1 MNTAEPS
8 TPGLGGELP
17 PYAVGLGIEV
27 DHIEQGMPVLGVD
40 FSDRIQ
46 GRPGF
51 LHGGALGGLM
61 EMAAIAALQA
71 ELARRGDSV
80 RLKPINVAVEFM
92 RGGTAQRTFAV
103 GRVTRAGRR
112 LACVSAEAWQDS
124 RDKPI
129 ATALMNI
136 LLSPVSDPA
145 E

>member
-1 MNTAEPS
+1 MTGKTGA
-8 TPGLGGELP
+8 LP
-17 PYAVGLGIEV
+17 PYAQGLGIEI
-27 DHIEQGMPVLGVD
+27 DHIEHGMPVLGVE
-40 FSDRIQ
+40 FSDRMQ
-46 GRPGF
+46 GRPNF

-71 ELARRGDSV
+71 ELHRRGDVV
-80 RLKPINVAVEFM
+80 RLKPINVSVEFM
-92 RGGTAQRTFAV
+92 RGGTPQRTFAV

-112 LACVSAEAWQDS
+112 LACVSAEAWQDN

-136 LLSPVSDPA
+136 LLSPVDGPDSGPA

>member
-1 MNTAEPS
+1 MTGKTDA
-8 TPGLGGELP
+8 LP
-17 PYAVGLGIEV
+17 PYAQGLGIEI
-27 DHIEQGMPVLGVD
+27 DHIEHGMPVLGVE
-40 FSDRIQ
+40 FSDRMQ
-46 GRPGF
+46 GRPNF

-71 ELARRGDSV
+71 ELHRRGDVV
-80 RLKPINVAVEFM
+80 RLKPINVSVEFM
-92 RGGTAQRTFAV
+92 RGGTPQRTFAV

-112 LACVSAEAWQDS
+112 LACVSAEAWQDN

-136 LLSPVSDPA
+136 LLSPVDGPDSGPA

>member
-1 MNTAEPS
+1 MSADDPLLVAS
-8 TPGLGGELP
+8 GHILP
-17 PYAVGLGIEV
+17 PYALGLGIAV
-27 DHIEQGMPVLGVD
+27 DHAENGMPVLAMD

-51 LHGGALGGLM
+51 LHGGALSGLM

-71 ELARRGDSV
+71 HLAGGDPPL
-80 RLKPINVAVEFM
+80 RMKPVNVAVEFM
-92 RGGTAQRTFAV
+92 RGGTRQRTFAV

-112 LACVSAEAWQDS
+112 LANVSAEAWQDD
-124 RDKPI
+124 RGRLI

-136 LLSPVSDPA
+136 LLSPA

>member
-1 MNTAEPS
+1 MTADEQLKVAKAAP
-8 TPGLGGELP
+8 LP
-17 PYAVGLGIEV
+17 PYAQGLGIEI
-27 DHIEQGMPVLGVD
+27 DHIEHGMPVLAVE

-51 LHGGALGGLM
+51 LHGGALSGLM
-61 EMAAIAALQA
+61 EMAAIAALQT
-71 ELARRGDSV
+71 ELARRGDAV

-112 LACVSAEAWQDS
+112 LACVSAEAWQDN

-136 LLSPVSDPA
+136 LLSPDSI
-145 E
+145 EG

>member
-1 MNTAEPS
+1 MSADDPLLVAS
-8 TPGLGGELP
+8 HHALP
-17 PYAVGLGIEV
+17 PYAQGLGITL
-27 DHIEQGMPVLGVD
+27 DRIEDGVPILAYD
-40 FSDRIQ
+40 FSDRVQ

-51 LHGGALGGLM
+51 LHGGAISGLM

-71 ELARRGDSV
+71 ILLQRGDTV
-80 RLKPINVAVEFM
+80 RLKPVNIAVEFM
-92 RGGTAQRTFAV
+92 RGGTPQRTYAS

-112 LACVSAEAWQDS
+112 LAVVLAEAWQDD

-136 LLSPVSDPA
+136 LLSPA